1 MSPSEQAA
9 GVWALQWFLCLVSNA
24 ADFLA
29 LGIRASWVVRPL
41 PGSDHGQQKLSL
53 ALATLPTTIHPDTVS
68 LPDLCACPAEP
79 ASGAFALSLSWNS
92 PVPICAPGC
101 LWLLRS

>member
-9 GVWALQWFLCLVSNA
+9 GVWVVQWFLCLVSNA

-29 LGIRASWVVRPL
+29 LAIRASWVVRPL
-41 PGSDHGQQKLSL
+41 PGSDHRQQKLSP

-68 LPDLCACPAEP
+68 LPGLCTCPAEP
-79 ASGAFALSLSWNS
+79 ASGLLLFL
-92 PVPICAPGC
+92 CPGT
-101 LWLLRS
+101 LLCQSVQLDASGY